1 MSPSLEDG
9 LNSVSRRYLNE
20 SVSRACDILMAF
32 RFEGELLRLR
42 DLVERTGLS
51 KATAFRIVNTLT
63 SRGLVERAGRFQY
76 RSKTRLLQHRNLTLG
91 YAAQTS
97 EFAFSRAVTES
108 IERAAAKEGISLI
121 TVNNR
126 YSTNIALRNADL
138 LIREKVALVM
148 EFQIDEHA
156 APIISGKY
164 REAGIPMIAIEI
176 PHPGAIYY
184 GADNYR
190 AGLMGGR
197 YLGRWAKQHW
207 EGRVDEVILLE
218 VPRAGPLPQSRLAGA
233 LQGLKEVLP
242 SAENVGIFRFDCNGQ
257 FGRSLNLVRNHL
269 RRTRA
274 QRTLVAAIN
283 DPSAIGALRAFEEA
297 GRAQNCAV
305 MGQNASVEAR
315 SEMRR
320 LGSRLIGSVGYFP
333 EKYGDGLIPLA
344 LEIIHKKH
352 ALPAIF
358 VEHKLVTS
366 DNVDQLYPNDPLLEA
381 AAIDEMLFVPSGAK
395 TGELSLPPEQ
405 PQ

>member
-9 LNSVSRRYLNE
+9 LNSVSPGYLNE

-121 TVNNR
+121 AVNNR
-126 YSTNIALRNADL
+126 YSTKIALRNADL

-148 EFQIDEHA
+148 EFQIDEHV

-242 SAENVGIFRFDCNGQ
+242 SAENAGIFRFDCNGQ

-269 RRTRA
+269 RSTRA

-352 ALPAIF
+352 APPAIF
-358 VEHKLVTS
+358 VEHKLVTP

-395 TGELSLPPEQ
+395 AGELTVSPEQ
-405 PQ
+405 T